1 MGIQTHRDHFVVH
14 FDRKVLNRR
23 IRTFLDPNL
32 TDDFIRETFK
42 LKDNRDWNLQE
53 KRKLI
58 FERVGKETR
67 TLEQS
72 SEQ

>member
-1 MGIQTHRDHFVVH
+1 VVH